1 MEQVSA
7 TPSIEGL
14 MWRPSDVQNHQMTK
28 LREKI
33 NAKFNIDLED
43 YTQFHKWSCEN
54 YDQFWG
60 QVWKFCNVVSSCT
73 ESLAEDQV
81 IDKSVPIEKV
91 PKWFQGVQLNYAENI
106 LRYKNDDKI
115 ALYYTTE
122 RKEEVGV
129 GQMTFGEL
137 KKNVGLY
144 ASALRKFGIKKGDI
158 VAGYLPNCPE
168 AIIAMA
174 AAASI
179 GAIWSCTSP
188 DFGVSGVLD
197 RFQQINPKIVFSVD
211 AVSYNM
217 KIHDHFGKLRQVC
230 NGIGDNLLKT
240 IVIPMTGNKQNVE
253 LQGKEVWL
261 EDFLNEMADPAAPLT
276 FEQVSFDH
284 PLFIMYSS
292 GTTGKPKC
300 MVHSVGGTLIKHLE
314 EHQIQGNR
322 DDSDVLMYYTTTGW
336 MMWNWMVSALALGTT
351 LVLYDGSPLHPHPA
365 SMWDLVDE
373 CGITVF
379 GTSAKWIAVQ
389 EDRMVKPRLTH
400 NLSTLK
406 AICSTGS
413 PLKPHSFD
421 YVYRD
426 IKANVLLA
434 SISGGT
440 DIIACFMGENST
452 LPVFR
457 GEIQSCHLGCA
468 IECWDADLE
477 CAVPVDE
484 PGDLVCTKPF
494 PSMPVRFWNDPDF
507 QLYRAAYFDKIPGV
521 WAHGDFIHMN
531 PKTNGG
537 IVMLGRSDGT
547 LNPNGV
553 RFGSAEIY
561 NIVEHFSEI
570 ADSLCVGQR
579 TPDGEERVILFLK
592 MAENFEFEPNV
603 VDKLRKQI
611 RINLSARHVPTLILP
626 ITDIPYT
633 VNGKKVEVAI
643 KKILAGQSV
652 KNQGALANPEC
663 LELYKNIPEVQ
674 TF

>member
-1 MEQVSA
+1 
-7 TPSIEGL
+7 
-14 MWRPSDVQNHQMTK
+14 
-28 LREKI
+28 
-33 NAKFNIDLED
+33 
-43 YTQFHKWSCEN
+43 
-54 YDQFWG
+54 
-60 QVWKFCNVVSSCT
+60 
-73 ESLAEDQV
+73 
-81 IDKSVPIEKV
+81 
-91 PKWFQGVQLNYAENI
+91 
-106 LRYKNDDKI
+106 
-115 ALYYTTE
+115 
-122 RKEEVGV
+122 
-129 GQMTFGEL
+129 
-137 KKNVGLY
+137 
-144 ASALRKFGIKKGDI
+144 
-158 VAGYLPNCPE
+158 
-168 AIIAMA
+168 
-174 AAASI
+174 
-179 GAIWSCTSP
+179 
-188 DFGVSGVLD
+188 
-197 RFQQINPKIVFSVD
+197 
-211 AVSYNM
+211 M
-217 KIHDHFGKLRQVC
+217 KIHDHLGKLRQVC

-240 IVIPMTGNKQNVE
+240 IVIPITGNKQNVE
-253 LQGKEVWL
+253 LQGKEVWV
-261 EDFLNEMADPAAPLT
+261 EDFLNELADPAAPLT

-457 GEIQSCHLGCA
+457 GEIQSLHLGCA
-468 IECWDADLE
+468 IECWDADLNS
-477 CAVPVDE
+477 AVPVDE
-484 PGDLVCTKPF
+484 PGELVCRKPF
-494 PSMPVRFWNDPDF
+494 PSMPVRFWNDPEF
-507 QLYRAAYFDKIPGV
+507 KLYHAAYFDKIPGV

-611 RINLSARHVPTLILP
+611 RTNLSARHVPTLILP

-633 VNGKKVEVAI
+633 VNGKKVEVAV